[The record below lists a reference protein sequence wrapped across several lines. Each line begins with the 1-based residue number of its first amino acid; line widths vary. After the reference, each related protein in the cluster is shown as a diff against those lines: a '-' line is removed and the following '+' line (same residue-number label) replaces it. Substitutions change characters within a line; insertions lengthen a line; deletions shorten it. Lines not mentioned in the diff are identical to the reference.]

1 MRNFIIRLLINGLAL
16 SAAAWLIGGVQLS
29 ADFGDILLVAL
40 IFGLLNA
47 ILKPVLIFF
56 SFPFIVVT
64 LGIFALIVNGALL
77 LITARLT
84 DHLVVDGLGA
94 AVLGSIIISIVTMIL
109 GGVLRDD
116 TGS

>member
-16 SAAAWLIGGVQLS
+16 SAAAWLVAGVQLS
-29 ADFGDILLVAL
+29 ADYGDILVVAL

-47 ILKPVLIFF
+47 ILKPILVFF
-56 SFPFIVVT
+56 SIPFLVVT
-64 LGIFALIVNGALL
+64 LGIFALIVNGAML

-94 AVLGSIIISIVTMIL
+94 AVLGSIVISIVTMIL
-109 GGVLRDD
+109 GGVLKDEK
-116 TGS
+116 GG